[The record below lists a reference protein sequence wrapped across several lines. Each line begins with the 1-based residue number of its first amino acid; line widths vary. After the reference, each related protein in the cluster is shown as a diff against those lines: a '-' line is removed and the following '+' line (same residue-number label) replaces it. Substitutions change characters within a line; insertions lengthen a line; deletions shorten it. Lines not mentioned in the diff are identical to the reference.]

1 MLSPTASFA
10 DVVSML
16 TLKFGKAWDH
26 LNFTFSDEYGT
37 EIRLN
42 DSMDWDMAV
51 EVARIFF
58 VLGKGAKL
66 DVWLVE

>member
-1 MLSPTASFA
+1 MLSPTTSFT
-10 DVVSML
+10 DVVSLL

-26 LNFTFSDEYGT
+26 LSLTFSDEDGT
-37 EIRLN
+37 KICLS

-58 VLGKGAKL
+58 VGGQGSKL